1 MSLKAYSVE
10 RIGNDPVFVFES
22 VNPKTGLRIFKIVT
36 FSQIKKGEEL
46 YFNLGFGDFDEKTG
60 KPNDRIVSD
69 NGDIRKVLAT
79 VVSTLEIFFKEQP
92 KAIVHI
98 TGSDE
103 VRNKYYQKLVRDY
116 TKEIHDKYMI
126 QGFRDNKIEI
136 FQSKSEYEFLLV
148 SLKKS

>member
-60 KPNDRIVSD
+60 KVNDRIVSD
-69 NGDIRKVLAT
+69 NGDMRKVLAT
-79 VVSTLEIFFKEQP
+79 AVSTLDTFFNEQP
-92 KAIVHI
+92 DVKVHV
-98 TGSDE
+98 TGSDR
-103 VRNKYYQKLVRDY
+103 VRNKYYQKLVKDY
-116 TKEIHDKYMI
+116 LAEIQDKYTI
-126 QGFRDNKIEI
+126 QGFKDNKIED

-148 SLKKS
+148 SLKKV